1 MNNSLLQL
9 ENITTVYGKNE
20 MLRNVSID
28 VIQGTV
34 TCLLGSNGAGKS
46 TLIKAILGLVKVT
59 KGNIIFDGKEIT
71 NPQPTRL

>member
-9 ENITTVYGKNE
+9 ENITTVYGRNE

-46 TLIKAILGLVKVT
+46 TLIKAFPSLGQNHKRHDY
-59 KGNIIFDGKEIT
+59 I
-71 NPQPTRL
+71 